1 MAFEIHRREFFD
13 PDDDADPEGKAPG
26 HIAWRILSIIVV
38 VAILIGFAYLLM
50 GRPAAS
56 AEPTPWAPDTTLA
69 SPAEQRALPL
79 PL

>member
-13 PDDDADPEGKAPG
+13 PDDDADPEGKAHG
-26 HIAWRILSIIVV
+26 HTAWRILSVILVA
-38 VAILIGFAYLLM
+38 AILIGLVYMLM

-56 AEPTPWAPDTTLA
+56 AEPTPWASATTLA
-69 SPAEQRALPL
+69 SPAEQPALPL